1 MTKGYLGIDVG
12 TQGLSVIFTDEN
24 LSVLGV
30 GEAVYDMVPDLPD
43 GCYEQSPADW
53 ETALREAIN
62 SLRESLAAD
71 HDGLDVQCIG
81 ISGQMHGEVLVDGDS
96 NVLQPARLWCDQRNS
111 DEEHEVT
118 ERFGVKTPRRM
129 TAIRW
134 LWTTRNRPD
143 IARATRHMT
152 TPAGWIAHQLTGDW
166 TLGIGEASGMFPIDQ
181 STLDY
186 DEELLASFTELTS
199 GSETTP
205 LSSLLPRVARAG
217 EDGGVLNAAGAEL
230 LGLPTGIPVA
240 PAEGDQP
247 ASMAGS
253 LIGEAGMVS
262 VSFGT
267 SLVANSVGDR
277 SFEGVSSAVDHFCA
291 ADGKPINMVCLQ
303 NGTTFMS
310 CAVEMFCTTDP
321 QRDFASIMQELLEA
335 DPDCGGLLTLPF
347 LNDEPGIGIQQ
358 GNTASIIGLTAS
370 NATPGNVARAALLSS
385 MFNLRRGCEELDRQG
400 YPRTELVLAGG
411 LAKTP
416 ETGQILADVFRTP
429 VTLLESAEEGTAWG
443 SAVLASY
450 RHAVSSGDNSDWPS
464 HLRRLAPD
472 ATTRFEPNAETAD
485 IYDGSYVRYCELLK
499 VQAQL
504 YIPMKGEA
512 ESLEAESQ

>member
-12 TQGLSVIFTDEN
+12 TQGLSVIFTDES

-30 GEAVYDMVPDLPD
+30 GEAGYEMVPDLPG

-53 ETALREAIN
+53 EAALREAMN
-62 SLRESLAAD
+62 SLRQTLSSD
-71 HDGLDVQCIG
+71 HDDLGVQCIG
-81 ISGQMHGEVLVDGDS
+81 ISGQMHGEVLVDEDS
-96 NVLQPARLWCDQRNS
+96 NVLIPARLWCDQRNS

-134 LWTTRNRPD
+134 LWTMRNRPD
-143 IARATRHMT
+143 VAKAARHMT
-152 TPAGWIAHQLTGDW
+152 TPAGWIAHRLTGDW
-166 TLGIGEASGMFPIDQ
+166 ILGIGEASGMFPIDQ

-186 DEELLASFTELTS
+186 DEKLLASFAELTS
-199 GSETTP
+199 GSETEP
-205 LSSLLPRVARAG
+205 LNSLLPRVARAG
-217 EDGGVLNAAGAEL
+217 EDGGVLNTAGAEM
-230 LGLPTGIPVA
+230 LGLPAGIPVA

-267 SLVANSVGDR
+267 SLCANSVGDR
-277 SFEGVSSAVDHFCA
+277 AFKGVSPGVDHFCA
-291 ADGKPINMVCLQ
+291 VDGKPINMVWLQ
-303 NGTTFMS
+303 NGTTFMN

-321 QRDFASIMQELLEA
+321 PRDFASIMQELLAA
-335 DPDCGGLLTLPF
+335 DADCGGLLTLPF
-347 LNDEPGIGIQQ
+347 LNDEPGIGIHQ
-358 GNTASIIGLTAS
+358 GDTASIIGLTAS
-370 NATPGNVARAALLSS
+370 NATPGNVARAALLSA
-385 MFNLRRGCEELDRQG
+385 MFNLRHGCEELDRQG

-450 RHAVSSGDNSDWPS
+450 RHAVSLGDTSDWPS
-464 HLRRLAPD
+464 HLGRLAPE
-472 ATTRFEPNAETAD
+472 ATTRFEPNSDTAD
-485 IYDGSYVRYCELLK
+485 IYDASYARYCSLLK
-499 VQAQL
+499 VQPQL
-504 YIPMKGEA
+504 YIPTEGEA
-512 ESLEAESQ
+512 GQ

>member
-12 TQGLSVIFTDEN
+12 TQGLSVVFTDEN
-24 LSVLGV
+24 LSVLAV
-30 GEAVYDMVPDLPD
+30 GEAGYEMVPGLPD

-53 ETALREAIN
+53 EAALREAMN
-62 SLRESLAAD
+62 SLRQALGVD

-81 ISGQMHGEVLVDGDS
+81 LSGQMHGEVLVDGDF
-96 NVLQPARLWCDQRNS
+96 NVLVPARLWCDQRN
-111 DEEHEVT
+111 DEEGHELT

-129 TAIRW
+129 TAVRW
-134 LWTTRNRPD
+134 LWTMRNRPEVSK
-143 IARATRHMT
+143 ATQSMT
-152 TPAGWIAHQLTGDW
+152 TPAGWIAHRLTGDW
-166 TLGIGEASGMFPIDQ
+166 ILGIGEASGVFPIDQ

-186 DEELLASFTELTS
+186 DEKLLASFAELTS
-199 GSETTP
+199 EYETQP
-205 LSSLLPRVARAG
+205 LNSLLPRVARAG
-217 EDGGVLNAAGAEL
+217 KDGGVLNAGGAEL
-230 LGLPTGIPVA
+230 LGLPAGIAVA

-267 SLVANSVGDR
+267 SLCANSVGDR
-277 SFEGVSSAVDHFCA
+277 AFEGVSPGVDHFCA
-291 ADGKPINMVCLQ
+291 ADGKPINMVWLQ
-303 NGTTFMS
+303 NGTTFMN

-321 QRDFASIMQELLEA
+321 QRNFSSIMQELLA
-335 DPDCGGLLTLPF
+335 AAPDCGGLLTLPF
-347 LNDEPGIGIQQ
+347 LNDEPGIGIHQ
-358 GNTASIIGLTAS
+358 GDTASIIGLTAS

-385 MFNLRRGCEELDRQG
+385 MFNLRRGSEELDRQG

-450 RHAVSSGDNSDWPS
+450 RHAVSQGDTADWPS
-464 HLRRLAPD
+464 HLRRLAPE
-472 ATTRFEPNAETAD
+472 AKTRFEPNSDTAN
-485 IYDGSYVRYCELLK
+485 IYDASYARYCSLLK
-499 VQAQL
+499 VQPQL
-504 YIPMKGEA
+504 YVPPPGKAGT
-512 ESLEAESQ
+512 